1 MDDVQTRSTRP
12 PMAPRHLKRRRLLP
26 EIPDGRFVK
35 NGVEGAPNR
44 NVVAD
49 VRTARVTRQPT
60 EPRRKRMIALILVI
74 AVTLTVPAL
83 VLALIFL
90 S

>member
-1 MDDVQTRSTRP
+1 MDDVQTRSARP

-35 NGVEGAPNR
+35 NGVQDASNG
-44 NVVAD
+44 
-49 VRTARVTRQPT
+49 TAAVDTRPSRVTRQPT
-60 EPRRKRMIALILVI
+60 EPRRKRMIALVLVI
-74 AVTLTVPAL
+74 AVTLTIPAL
-83 VLALIFL
+83 VLALVFL